1 MSVRTAKKTS
11 KQSLNEERSSSVSV
25 VVPHIPTPSLK
36 ATNCK
41 HNKHFPLQKMSRTNM
56 MNLIMKSN
64 GRFITTTHVDA
75 NGDLRTMNITVK
87 KGAELGPLG
96 LLTVYSVR
104 DGEYRN
110 LNPQTLTELS
120 INRIHYK
127 TKI

>member
-1 MSVRTAKKTS
+1 MSRTAKKTS
-11 KQSLNEERSSSVSV
+11 KQSLNEETTASVTV
-25 VVPHIPTPSLK
+25 AKPTPSLK

-41 HNKHFPLQKMSRTNM
+41 HNKHFPTQKMSRTNM
-56 MNLIMKSN
+56 MKLIMESN

-87 KGAELGPLG
+87 KGSELGPLG

>member
-1 MSVRTAKKTS
+1 MSRTAKKTS
-11 KQSLNEERSSSVSV
+11 KQSLNEETTTSVSV
-25 VVPHIPTPSLK
+25 AKPTPSPK

-56 MNLIMKSN
+56 MKLIMESN

-87 KGAELGPLG
+87 KGSELGPLG